1 MNQFL
6 RKLDLDKLDQ
16 NSDFLEAYMMKA
28 RVKNDRE
35 EFFDFVGEI
44 CEFVVSKNLTSG
56 QARCILEPI
65 DEEGDMDNIIIMLCR
80 DFVCDR
86 ETVRRIVQLF
96 TDLSG
101 VIYMLTLAF
110 YKASENYGVVAENII
125 YSYDHTLTNTNIENL
140 LENLKDYEDASRDLD
155 KNLPTIKTYLESKRV
170 FDPDE
175 YQKPG
180 WVSLQ
185 EGENV
190 SLLTTVPTGNAYDT
204 GEETKFD
211 NLIEDEENFFFE
223 FIKRNKSE
231 DESESFF
238 FSDLPEEVRRSVNEF
253 LKGGVRL
260 ESEESKLKIGT
271 PDRVWGPMNRMLDRD
286 CCSGPD
292 SKGPCRMLQC
302 ECLEIDEETENEIY
316 LPEDGL
322 SWFKG
327 ECDSCRKVIEDM
339 SHSVRFPYRHGG
351 WKGCYCSFE
360 CMIKLPPYQIMREEN
375 IILNVMKQS
384 IHMHGIMDRSSFC

>member
-6 RKLDLDKLDQ
+6 RKLDLDRLDQ
-16 NSDFLEAYMMKA
+16 NSDFLEAYVMKIK
-28 RVKNDRE
+28 VNGDRE
-35 EFFDFVGEI
+35 DFFDFAGEI
-44 CEFVVSKNLTSG
+44 CEFIISEKLTST
-56 QARCILEPI
+56 QARSILEPL
-65 DEEGDMDNIIIMLCR
+65 DEERDLDNVIVMLCR
-80 DFVCDR
+80 DFVCSP
-86 ETVRRIVQLF
+86 ETVRGIVKLF
-96 TDLSG
+96 SDLSG
-101 VIYMLTLAF
+101 VIYMMTLSF
-110 YKASENYGVVAENII
+110 YKASENYGVVAENIL
-125 YSYDHTLTNTNIENL
+125 YSYDHTLSNTDVENL

-155 KNLPTIKTYLESKRV
+155 KNISTIKTYLESKRV
-170 FDPDE
+170 FDPE
-175 YQKPG
+175 TYQKPS
-180 WVSLQ
+180 WVSLE

-211 NLIEDEENFFFE
+211 TLLEDEENFFFE

-231 DESESFF
+231 DENESFF
-238 FSDLPEEVRRSVNEF
+238 FSDLPEEVRRSINEF
-253 LKGGVRL
+253 LKGGVRM

-302 ECLEIDEETENEIY
+302 ECLETEEETENEIY

-327 ECDSCRKVIEDM
+327 ECDSCRKVIKDM
-339 SHSVRFPYRHGG
+339 SHSVRFPYKYGG

-375 IILNVMKQS
+375 ILINMMKQS
-384 IHMHGIMDRSSFC
+384 MNLHGIMDRSSFC